1 MKDDIRDAIATIKLK
16 RRHTLRSKSL
26 RADASRRKFWRFLK
40 SQIKS
45 AGAITATYDSS
56 GQMVFEQS
64 EIEEAILSHFSKIF
78 EAQRCPIYPTSSNH
92 PSQVELAVSEM
103 ENMISN
109 DSPSFLSNLFEEDI
123 CSPFTFID
131 LEKELLSLKDGK
143 ASGYDQIPNELLK
156 NTGFKFRMY
165 LQTFLNKVIEDGN
178 VPADLNVGKC
188 MLVHK
193 VSMYCH
199 NPTLS
204 PYSI

>member
-40 SQIKS
+40 SQMKS

-78 EAQRCPIYPTSSNH
+78 EAQRCPIYPASSNH
-92 PSQVELAVSEM
+92 PSQAELAVSEM

-109 DSPSFLSNLFEEDI
+109 DSPSFLSNLFKEDT
-123 CSPFTFID
+123 CSRFTFIA

-143 ASGYDQIPNELLK
+143 ASGYDLIPNELLK
-156 NTGFKFRMY
+156 NTGFKFRVY
-165 LQTFLNKVIEDGN
+165 ETIFLFTIFFKINNFPSTI
-178 VPADLNVGKC
+178 
-188 MLVHK
+188 
-193 VSMYCH
+193 
-199 NPTLS
+199 
-204 PYSI
+204 